1 MQHTT
6 RDYAWGST
14 TLIPQLLGVT
24 PDGEPHAEL
33 WFGAHAD
40 SPSIVEL
47 PDGERALDDWI
58 IADARA
64 VLGSAVLDHF
74 GPRLP
79 YLIKVLAAATP
90 LSLQV
95 HPSQSRARLGYEQE
109 EQAGVPHT
117 ARERRYKDPFHKPEM
132 VLALTPFEALC
143 GLRPLAETHQ
153 VIDGLPVDDPG
164 WAMLLGLLDPHDEPR
179 SLRAAFE
186 YLLGGTG
193 HAGLVEAVATA
204 CRSRL
209 DHQGPWAEVDSTVV
223 DLAKA
228 YPGDPGV
235 IVALLLN
242 RLTLSPGEALY
253 LPDGNVH
260 AYLSGLGIEVMASSD
275 NVLRAGLTTKY
286 VDIAELMTVVDFHPR
301 PHPYVEPVVDG
312 AVRRYQPGAAE
323 FELAVIEVD
332 GGAPVPLH
340 EPGPRVLVCLEGELT
355 ASGERGGTR
364 RLSCGHAVFVPG
376 SDGAIE
382 VSGTGMGV
390 LAGVPLPARA

>member
-1 MQHTT
+1 M
-6 RDYAWGST
+6 
-14 TLIPQLLGVT
+14 I
-24 PDGEPHAEL
+24 PDGQPHAEL

-40 SPSIVEL
+40 SPSPVDL
-47 PDGERALDDWI
+47 PDGPRALDDWI
-58 IADARA
+58 LADAQA
-64 VLGSAVLDHF
+64 VLGSAVLERF

-95 HPSQSRARLGYEQE
+95 HPSQSRARLGFEQE
-109 EQAGVPHT
+109 EAAGIAHS
-117 ARERRYKDPFHKPEM
+117 ARERRYKDPYHKPEM

-143 GLRPLAETHQ
+143 GLRPLAETRQ
-153 VIDGLPVDDPG
+153 VLDGLAVDDPG
-164 WAMLLGLLDPHDEPR
+164 WAPLVGLLDPLDEPR
-179 SLRAAFE
+179 SLRSAFE
-186 YLLGGTG
+186 YLLGGAE
-193 HAGLVEAVATA
+193 HEGLVDAVAAA

-209 DHQGPWAEVDSTVV
+209 DHQGPWAQVDSTIV

-242 RLTLSPGEALY
+242 RLTLAPGEALY

-260 AYLSGLGIEVMASSD
+260 AYLSGMGIEVMASSD

-301 PHPYVEPVVDG
+301 PHPYVEPVADG

-323 FELAVIEVD
+323 FELAVITVG

-355 ASGERGGTR
+355 VSGERGGTR
-364 RLSCGHAVFVPG
+364 RLGCGHAVFVPG

>member
-1 MQHTT
+1 M
-6 RDYAWGST
+6 
-14 TLIPQLLGVT
+14 LGVA
-24 PDGEPHAEL
+24 PDGQPHAEL

-40 SPSIVEL
+40 SPSLVEL
-47 PDGERALDDWI
+47 PDGRRALDDWI

-64 VLGSAVLDHF
+64 VLGSAVLERF

-95 HPSQSRARLGYEQE
+95 HPSQSRAQLGYQE
-109 EQAGVPHT
+109 EEAAGIAHT

-143 GLRPLAETHQ
+143 GLRPLAETHR
-153 VIDGLPVDDPG
+153 VLEGLAVDDPG
-164 WAMLLGLLDPHDEPR
+164 WATLLGLLDPHDEPR
-179 SLRAAFE
+179 SLRSAFE
-186 YLLGGTG
+186 FLLGGAG
-193 HAGLVEAVATA
+193 HEGLVDAVATA

-209 DHQGPWAEVDSTVV
+209 DHQGPWAQVDSTVV
-223 DLAKA
+223 ELAKA

-242 RLTLSPGEALY
+242 RLTLAPGEALY

-260 AYLSGLGIEVMASSD
+260 AYLCGLGIEVMASSD
-275 NVLRAGLTTKY
+275 NVLRAGLTTKH

-301 PHPYVEPVVDG
+301 PHPYVEPAVEG

-323 FELAVIEVD
+323 FELAVVEVE
-332 GGAPVPLH
+332 GGPPVPLSQ
-340 EPGPRVLVCLEGELT
+340 PGPRVLVCLEGELSAT
-355 ASGERGGTR
+355 GQRGGTR
-364 RLSCGHAVFVPG
+364 RLARGQAAFVPG

-382 VSGTGMGV
+382 VSGTGMCV
-390 LAGVPLPARA
+390 LAGVPLPTRA